1 YKRKKIM
8 KKNALLLF
16 AVLLMPVLASA
27 QGLVQAY
34 IIDNDGAATN
44 VRNAPNGKVVATLPT
59 SEAFVV
65 TLLDVKNGWWKID
78 SDVEQYG
85 DDEKT
90 ITLNGSKTGYWIHQ
104 SLLMLATMGSNYTK
118 LYKTPSTKGK
128 LVFKGEKYLDFH
140 PIGIKGEWVK
150 VKSVD
155 GKYTGWGLSD
165 HFCTNPLTTCP

>member
-1 YKRKKIM
+1 M

-128 LVFKGEKYLDFH
+128 LVFKGEKYLDFY
-140 PIGIKGEWVK
+140 PIGIKGKWVK
-150 VKSVD
+150 VESVD

>member
-1 YKRKKIM
+1 
-8 KKNALLLF
+8 
-16 AVLLMPVLASA
+16 MPVLASA

-65 TLLDVKNGWWKID
+65 T
-78 SDVEQYG
+78 QYG

-140 PIGIKGEWVK
+140 PIGIKGKWVK
-150 VKSVD
+150 VESVD
-155 GKYTGWGLSD
+155 GKYTGWGLSE